1 MTAAFLLYYTLL
13 VLWLPLIWPMLR
25 LRRGARL
32 VLAAVAAA
40 GLAAALYEIWMTFGT
55 AAEIRLDIL
64 LIGPALLALY
74 ALAAVVLFAA
84 GWRRTAAGLGFVVLL
99 IGGSAAYEWILLG
112 RESERLTEV
121 FHARNRFLFEAG
133 FRDRET
139 YEQRFGPFAGAAG
152 PHPTGHW
159 LADGPSRFSR
169 LIVNGE
175 GGAWLFFPCGETECA
190 YDPGGT
196 GLEPAD
202 AAPGAQWHA
211 SLAPRAG
218 MPLKVTIAREDGD
231 RLTLRANDRSTLF
244 AKAPP
249 PIDPAPARP
258 SLVYLGP
265 FAQVVCQGPYA
276 KVRQVWLW
284 REGGRLYAVGIFA
297 PLVAGRHA
305 GFVQPV
311 FLGEGNR
318 IGEAWSFAWER
329 NARSWTAT
337 IALSGPA
344 PVLTLARTGQE
355 AERIVLE
362 AAPVFRDEAI
372 EFAPL
377 TAKAD
382 WDHWFEIM
390 LVGHFSAGDIPTC

>member
-1 MTAAFLLYYTLL
+1 MTAAFLLYYALL

-25 LRRGARL
+25 LRRGGRL
-32 VLAAVAAA
+32 VLAAVVAA
-40 GLAAALYEIWMTFGT
+40 GLAAALYEIWMTLGA

-64 LIGPALLALY
+64 LIGPALLGLY
-74 ALAAVVLFAA
+74 ALATIVLFAA
-84 GWRRTAAGLGFVVLL
+84 SWRRAAAGLGFVVLL
-99 IGGSAAYEWILLG
+99 IGGSAAYKWILLG

-121 FHARNRFLFEAG
+121 FHARNALLFEAG

-139 YEQRFGPFAGAAG
+139 YERRFGPFTGMAG

-175 GGAWLFFPCGETECA
+175 GRAWLFFPCGETECA
-190 YDPGGT
+190 YGPGGR

-218 MPLKVTIAREDGD
+218 TPLKVTIARAAGD
-231 RLTLRANDRSTLF
+231 RLMLHANDRSTVF

-249 PIDPAPARP
+249 PIDPAPARR

-265 FAQVVCQGPYA
+265 FAQVACEGPYA

-284 REGGRLYAVGIFA
+284 REGARLYAVGIFA

-305 GFVQPV
+305 GFVQPIL
-311 FLGEGNR
+311 LGEGTPA
-318 IGEAWSFAWER
+318 GEAWTFAWER

-337 IALSGPA
+337 VALSGPE
-344 PVLTLARTGQE
+344 VILTLARAGQE
-355 AERIVLE
+355 PKRMVLD
-362 AAPVFRDEAI
+362 AAPLFRDEAI
-372 EFAPL
+372 ELAPL
-377 TAKAD
+377 TGKAD
-382 WDHWFEIM
+382 WDHWFEIV
-390 LVGHFSAGDIPTC
+390 LVGHFSAGDIPAC